1 MLWYGRFPLAAHP
14 RCPRCCGR
22 SVSYD
27 CPGAVGADSER
38 PISGGFDEC
47 FGCSDASDCVGALVS
62 ELVYI
67 ANSVAMRC
75 QKALLKAAYDSYNFT
90 GLRVRS
96 VELV

>member
-1 MLWYGRFPLAAHP
+1 MLWML
-14 RCPRCCGR
+14 RCIRLCR
-22 SVSYD
+22 S
-27 CPGAVGADSER
+27 
-38 PISGGFDEC
+38 
-47 FGCSDASDCVGALVS
+47 FGVRTRAK
-62 ELVYI
+62 VYI